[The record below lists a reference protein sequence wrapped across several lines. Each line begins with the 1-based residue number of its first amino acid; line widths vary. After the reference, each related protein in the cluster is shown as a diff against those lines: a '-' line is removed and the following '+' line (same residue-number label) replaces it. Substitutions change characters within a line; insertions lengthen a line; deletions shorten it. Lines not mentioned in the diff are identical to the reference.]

1 MSAQKDIN
9 TGKWY
14 IQYRYT
20 DWTGKR
26 KHSVKRGFNT
36 KREAEDWLISFQH
49 KKGSKLNISFGEF
62 TEMYFEDM
70 SARLRKSTLLGKRYL
85 FDSKILPYFKDKQL
99 DEITVSDI
107 RKWQNH
113 LIKTEKSATY
123 IKTINNQM
131 AALFNYAVRYY
142 DLGSNPCAKAGTIGK
157 SNADEMNIWTLEEFT
172 KFLDAIIDKPQ
183 SYLAFMLLFWTGMRV
198 GELLALTPADIDC
211 ENRVIRITKSYQRLR
226 KEDLITEP
234 KTECSRRKIT
244 IPEFIIPYIQ
254 DYESRIYGLKKND
267 RLFPFTKD
275 FLEHEMKRGVKTSN
289 VKKIRI
295 HDLRHSHAS
304 RLISMGFGVKEIQNR
319 LGHQKS
325 CTTLDTYSHLYPDS
339 QDKLASR
346 LNSIYKGGS
355 DEKEEE

>member
-1 MSAQKDIN
+1 M
-9 TGKWY
+9 
-14 IQYRYT
+14 
-20 DWTGKR
+20 
-26 KHSVKRGFNT
+26 
-36 KREAEDWLISFQH
+36 
-49 KKGSKLNISFGEF
+49 
-62 TEMYFEDM
+62 
-70 SARLRKSTLLGKRYL
+70 
-85 FDSKILPYFKDKQL
+85 
-99 DEITVSDI
+99 
-107 RKWQNH
+107 
-113 LIKTEKSATY
+113 
-123 IKTINNQM
+123 
-131 AALFNYAVRYY
+131 
-142 DLGSNPCAKAGTIGK
+142 
-157 SNADEMNIWTLEEFT
+157 
-172 KFLDAIIDKPQ
+172 
-183 SYLAFMLLFWTGMRV
+183 
-198 GELLALTPADIDC
+198 ALTPADIDC

-304 RLISMGFGVKEIQNR
+304 LLISMGFGVKEIQNR

>member
-198 GELLALTPADIDC
+198 SELLALTPADIDC

-234 KTECSRRKIT
+234 NTE
-244 IPEFIIPYIQ
+244 
-254 DYESRIYGLKKND
+254 
-267 RLFPFTKD
+267 
-275 FLEHEMKRGVKTSN
+275 
-289 VKKIRI
+289 
-295 HDLRHSHAS
+295 
-304 RLISMGFGVKEIQNR
+304 
-319 LGHQKS
+319 
-325 CTTLDTYSHLYPDS
+325 
-339 QDKLASR
+339 
-346 LNSIYKGGS
+346 
-355 DEKEEE
+355 